1 MCAIDWVTVGEL
13 NPARGTSAEEKL
25 PVDASCARAS
35 EGSGANE
42 VSGREHRERQATPL
56 ISTSHIKTPFTRYST
71 LCVCV
76 SPFIQGRFYVP
87 LFVNFK

>member
-1 MCAIDWVTVGEL
+1 MKAPTWVLFMCAIDWVTMGEL

-35 EGSGANE
+35 EVSGANE

-56 ISTSHIKTPFTRYST
+56 IIY
-71 LCVCV
+71 
-76 SPFIQGRFYVP
+76 
-87 LFVNFK
+87 VNFK

>member
-35 EGSGANE
+35 EVSGANE

-56 ISTSHIKTPFTRYST
+56 IIH
-71 LCVCV
+71 
-76 SPFIQGRFYVP
+76 
-87 LFVNFK
+87 VNLK